1 MDFKKL
7 YINGQWVDS
16 ASGQFI
22 DVENPA
28 TMKVFARV
36 PAGNAEDL
44 DKAARAAHAAF
55 PGWAATPLSE
65 RIALMKK
72 MLARFKELEP
82 EIIDLEVKELGSPVT
97 FTKTAHCEYQYV
109 RTQSY
114 IDLAPQVKWV
124 EKFAAS
130 TVYREPLGVIACVT
144 PWNYPLGQI
153 IQKVIP
159 AILMGNTVIVKPSQH
174 TPLTSYLLTD
184 AFDKAGFPKGVFNLV
199 IGRGA
204 EIGDPMAAHPLI
216 DMIDFTG
223 STKGG
228 VDVAK
233 KGLDSVKRLCLELG
247 GKSPDVFLKSDDYTE
262 GLKICFNSI
271 FLNAGQTCTALS
283 RLLIPRED
291 KEKIEAQMK
300 EMVKAYA
307 AGDPTDPKVLVG
319 PVASKAQYRKISEY
333 IQKGIDEGATIL
345 AGGMPAP
352 ADHGYYIQPTIF
364 TDVKNTMSIARDE
377 IFGPVLCVIP
387 YDTVDEAVEIANDTR
402 YGLNAAVWGPKEE
415 AIAVGRRIQAG
426 NVYINDGPRDVT
438 APFGGYK
445 ESGIGREGGL
455 YGLLELTQL
464 KALFDTG
471 KM

>member
-1 MDFKKL
+1 MDFEKL
-7 YINGQWVDS
+7 YINGEWVPS
-16 ASGQFI
+16 ASGEFI

-28 TMKVFARV
+28 TMKTFARV
-36 PAGNAEDL
+36 PAANAEDV
-44 DKAARAAHAAF
+44 DKAAKAAHAAF
-55 PGWAATPLSE
+55 PGWAATPLQT
-65 RIALMKK
+65 RIDLMKK
-72 MLARFKELEP
+72 MLVRFKELEP

-97 FTKTAHCEYQYV
+97 FAKSAHCEYQYV

-114 IDLAPQVKWV
+114 IDLAPEVKFV

-130 TVYREPLGVIACVT
+130 TVYREPIGVIACIT

-159 AILMGNTVIVKPSQH
+159 AVLMGNTVIVKPSQH
-174 TPLTSYLLTD
+174 TPLTSYLLAD
-184 AFDKAGFPKGVFNLV
+184 AFEKAGFPKGVFNLV
-199 IGRGA
+199 VGRGSV
-204 EIGDPMAAHPLI
+204 IGDPMADHPLI
-216 DMIDFTG
+216 DMISFTG
-223 STKGG
+223 STTGG
-228 VDVAK
+228 VEVAQR
-233 KGLDSVKRLCLELG
+233 GLKSVKRLCLELG
-247 GKSPDVFLKSDDYTE
+247 GKSPDVFLKSDSYTE
-262 GLKICFNSI
+262 GIRILFNSI

-283 RLLIPRED
+283 RVLVPRED
-291 KEKIEAQMK
+291 KEKIEAEMK
-300 EMVKAYA
+300 EIVKEYA
-307 AGDPTDPKVLVG
+307 AGDPTDPNVKVG

-333 IQKGIDEGATIL
+333 IQKGIDEGAKII
-345 AGGMPAP
+345 AGGLPAP

-364 TDVKNTMSIARDE
+364 TDVKNDMDIAQKE

-387 YDTVDEAVEIANDTR
+387 YDTVEEAVEIANDTT

-445 ESGIGREGGL
+445 ESGIGREGGI

-471 KM
+471 K

>member
-1 MDFKKL
+1 MDFEKL
-7 YINGQWVDS
+7 YINGEWVPS
-16 ASGQFI
+16 ESGEFI
-22 DVENPA
+22 EVENPA
-28 TMKVFARV
+28 TMQTFARV
-36 PAGNAEDL
+36 PAGNGADV
-44 DKAARAAHAAF
+44 DKAAKAAHAAL
-55 PGWAATPLSE
+55 PGWAATPLAE
-65 RIALMKK
+65 RISLMKK

-97 FTKTAHCEYQYV
+97 FAKSAHCEYQYV

-114 IDLAPQVKWV
+114 IDLAPSVKMV

-130 TVYREPLGVIACVT
+130 TVYREPIGVIACIT

-159 AILMGNTVIVKPSQH
+159 AVLMGNTVIVKPSQH
-174 TPLTSYLLTD
+174 TPLTSYLLAD
-184 AFDKAGFPKGVFNLV
+184 AFEKAGFPKGVFNLIV
-199 IGRGA
+199 GRG
-204 EIGDPMAAHPLI
+204 GDVGNPMADHPLI
-216 DMIDFTG
+216 DMISFTG
-223 STKGG
+223 STSGG
-228 VDVAK
+228 VGVAQR
-233 KGLDSVKRLCLELG
+233 GLNSVKRLCLELG
-247 GKSPDVFLKSDDYTE
+247 GKSPDVFLKSDSYTE
-262 GLKICFNSI
+262 GIRILFNSI

-283 RLLIPRED
+283 RVLVPRED
-291 KEKIEAQMK
+291 KEKIEAEMK
-300 EMVKAYA
+300 EMAKEYA

-333 IQKGIDEGATIL
+333 IQKGIDEGATVL
-345 AGGMPAP
+345 TGGLPAP

-364 TDVKNTMSIARDE
+364 TDVKNDMDIAQKE

-387 YDTVDEAVEIANDTR
+387 YDTVDEAVAIANDTT
-402 YGLNAAVWGPKEE
+402 YGLNAAVWGPKEK

-445 ESGIGREGGL
+445 ESGIGREGGI
-455 YGLLELTQL
+455 YGMMELTQL

-471 KM
+471 K